1 MRPRNLIRKRVKSLT
16 TKTVSRTRERHSSH
30 SNSNSR
36 AKYKRGLY
44 GTKSIGEEDY
54 KDLDDCFQY
63 AKAPND
69 FYYPRT
75 HHEPNDDNDD
85 SDKSVLLFTI
95 TQNGGA
101 PECGSTRAPMNT
113 RA

>member
-63 AKAPND
+63 AKAPTTFITQGLITSRTTTTTIPTNL
-69 FYYPRT
+69 FYY
-75 HHEPNDDNDD
+75 
-85 SDKSVLLFTI
+85 SL
-95 TQNGGA
+95 
-101 PECGSTRAPMNT
+101 
-113 RA
+113 